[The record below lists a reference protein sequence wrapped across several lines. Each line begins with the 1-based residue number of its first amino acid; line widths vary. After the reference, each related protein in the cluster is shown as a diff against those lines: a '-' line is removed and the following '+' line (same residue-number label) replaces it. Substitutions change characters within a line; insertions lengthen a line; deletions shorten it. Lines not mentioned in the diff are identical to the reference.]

1 MAKVTGILLQG
12 INYHWDGKGILVDDG
27 IGVPWPLDGSLLEQI
42 ELFDG
47 EGEPVAIFSIDFL
60 AQYWSLVGESQ
71 PESII
76 LLDDN
81 GYQLPLYQ
89 QVEDK
94 AESQPL
100 VNLSSPPTE
109 LMLLAQA
116 APQEIATLAD
126 ILNDADRLLDDSAA
140 TAIGTA
146 SFNSESIDDVLGWL
160 AVYSHHD

>member
-12 INYHWDGKGILVDDG
+12 INYHWDGKDILVDDG
-27 IGVPWPLDGSLLEQI
+27 IGIPWPLDGNLLEQI

-47 EGEPVAIFSIDFL
+47 EGEPVATFSIDFL
-60 AQYWSLVGESQ
+60 AQHWSLVGESEQ
-71 PESII
+71 DSVI

-81 GYQLPLYQ
+81 GAQLPLYQ
-89 QVEDK
+89 QVE
-94 AESQPL
+94 AGAISQPL
-100 VNLSSPPTE
+100 VDLSSPPAT

-116 APQEIATLAD
+116 RPQEIATLAD